1 MTWKDIT
8 VGQYQ
13 QLVELGKME
22 LTEEELTHESVA
34 VLYGMTAN
42 EVKKLAPKK
51 LGALI
56 GSLAFI
62 KTEVEPVKVKRIKA
76 GKHWYTFDSN
86 IKELKTSKYIETKYF
101 QTDFAG
107 NIHNLLAVYCVPLK
121 FGLIPTSYDITEF
134 ETHAERLKT
143 AKLPEAMGVL
153 LFFCPLLLNLT
164 EGILR
169 YSVRSLNPKE
179 REIAEMAN
187 TLLVG
192 STGGFIKLS

>member
-1 MTWKDIT
+1 MTWKDVT

-42 EVKKLAPKK
+42 EVKKLAPEK

-62 KTEVEPVKVKRIKA
+62 KTEVVPVQKKRIKA
-76 GKHWYTFDSN
+76 GHFYYTFDTN
-86 IKELKTSKYIETKYF
+86 FKQLRTSKYVETKYF
-101 QTDFAG
+101 QQDFAG

-121 FGLIPTSYDITEF
+121 YNIIPYRYDIDDF
-134 ETHAERLKT
+134 ELHAERLKS

-169 YSVRSLNPKE
+169 YSVRSLTKKE
-179 REIAEMAN
+179 REIAELAN
-187 TLLVG
+187 TLLLS

>member
-1 MTWKDIT
+1 MNWKDVT

-42 EVKKLAPKK
+42 EVKKLAPEK
-51 LGALI
+51 LGAFI

-62 KTEVEPVKVKRIKA
+62 KSEVEPVKVKRIKA
-76 GKHWYTFDSN
+76 GKHWYTFTDD
-86 IKELKTSKYIETKYF
+86 IKHLPTSKYVETKYF
-101 QTDFAG
+101 QQDFAG
-107 NIHNLLAVYCVPLK
+107 NIHNLLAVYCQPLK
-121 FGLIPTSYDITEF
+121 WGLIPTSYYITDF
-134 ETHAERLKT
+134 ELHAERLKA

-179 REIAEMAN
+179 RKIAELAN
-187 TLLVG
+187 TLLLN
-192 STGGFIKLS
+192 STGGYIKLN

>member
-1 MTWKDIT
+1 MTWNDVT

-34 VLYGMTAN
+34 VLYCMTAN
-42 EVKKLAPKK
+42 EVKKLAPEK

-62 KTEVEPVKVKRIKA
+62 KKEVVPVQKKRLKA
-76 GKHWYTFDSN
+76 GHFWYTFDTN
-86 IKELKTSKYIETKYF
+86 FKELRTSKYVETKYF
-101 QTDFAG
+101 QQDFAG

-121 FGLIPTSYDITEF
+121 YNIIPYRYDIADF
-134 ETHAERLKT
+134 ELHAERLKA

-164 EGILR
+164 EGILG
-169 YSVRSLNPKE
+169 YSTRQLKKKE
-179 REIAEMAN
+179 RELIEKCLTLLSAN
-187 TLLVG
+187 TDGSIRLV
-192 STGGFIKLS
+192 

>member
-1 MTWKDIT
+1 MTWNDIT

-34 VLYGMTAN
+34 VVYGMTAN
-42 EVKKLAPKK
+42 EVKKLPPEK
-51 LGALI
+51 LGAFI

-62 KTEVEPVKVKRIKA
+62 QTEVVPVKVKRIKA

-86 IKELKTSKYIETKYF
+86 LKELKTSKYVETKYF
-101 QTDFAG
+101 QQDFAG

-121 FGLIPTSYDITEF
+121 WGLIPTGYDITDF
-134 ETHAERLKT
+134 ELHADRLKA

-164 EGILR
+164 EGILG
-169 YSVRSLNPKE
+169 YSTRQLMTKE
-179 REIAEMAN
+179 RELIEKCL
-187 TLLVG
+187 TLLPNNMAR
-192 STGGFIKLS
+192 SIR

>member
-1 MTWKDIT
+1 MTWNDVT

-42 EVKKLAPKK
+42 EVKKLAPEK

-62 KTEVEPVKVKRIKA
+62 KSEVVPVKVKRIKA

-101 QTDFAG
+101 QQDFAG

-121 FGLIPTSYDITEF
+121 YNIIPYRYDIADF
-134 ETHAERLKT
+134 ELHAERLKA

-164 EGILR
+164 EGILG
-169 YSVRSLNPKE
+169 YSTRQLKTKE
-179 REIAEMAN
+179 RKLIEKCL
-187 TLLVG
+187 TLLSHNMDG
-192 STGGFIKLS
+192 SIRLV

>member
-1 MTWKDIT
+1 MTWNDIT

-34 VLYGMTAN
+34 VVYGMTAN
-42 EVKKLAPKK
+42 EVKKLAPEK

-62 KTEVEPVKVKRIKA
+62 KNEVQPVKVRRIKA

-86 IKELKTSKYIETKYF
+86 LKELKTSKYVETKYF
-101 QTDFAG
+101 QQDFAG

-121 FGLIPTSYDITEF
+121 WGLIPTSYDITDF
-134 ETHAERLKT
+134 ELHAEQLKE

-164 EGILR
+164 QGILG
-169 YSVRSLNPKE
+169 YSTRQLMTKE
-179 REIAEMAN
+179 RELIEKCL
-187 TLLVG
+187 TLLPSNMAG
-192 STGGFIKLS
+192 SIR

>member
-1 MTWKDIT
+1 MKWSDVT

-34 VLYGMTAN
+34 VVYGMTAN
-42 EVKKLAPKK
+42 EVKKLAPEK

-62 KTEVEPVKVKRIKA
+62 KTEVVPVKVKRIKA

-86 IKELKTSKYIETKYF
+86 LKELKTSKYVETKYF
-101 QTDFAG
+101 QQDFAG

-121 FGLIPTSYDITEF
+121 WGLIPTTYDISDF
-134 ETHAERLKT
+134 ELHAERLKA

-164 EGILR
+164 AGILG
-169 YSVRSLNPKE
+169 YSTRQLMTKE
-179 REIAEMAN
+179 RELIEKCL
-187 TLLVG
+187 TLLPNNMAG
-192 STGGFIKLS
+192 SIRLV

>member
-1 MTWKDIT
+1 
-8 VGQYQ
+8 
-13 QLVELGKME
+13 ME
-22 LTEEELTHESVA
+22 LTEEELTHETVA

-42 EVKKLAPKK
+42 EVKKLAPEK

-62 KTEVEPVKVKRIKA
+62 KSEVEPVKVKRIKA
-76 GKHWYTFDSN
+76 GRHWYTFDSN

-121 FGLIPTSYDITEF
+121 WGLIPTSYDITEF
-134 ETHAERLKT
+134 EIHAERLKA

-169 YSVRSLNPKE
+169 YSVRSLTKKE
-179 REIAEMAN
+179 REIAELAN

>member
-1 MTWKDIT
+1 MTWKDVT

-34 VLYGMTAN
+34 VLYGMTVN
-42 EVKKLAPKK
+42 EVKKLAPEK

-62 KTEVEPVKVKRIKA
+62 KTEVVPVQKKRLKA
-76 GKHWYTFDSN
+76 GHFWYTFDTN
-86 IKELKTSKYIETKYF
+86 FKELRTSKYVETKYF
-101 QTDFAG
+101 QQDFAG

-121 FGLIPTSYDITEF
+121 YNIIPYRYDIADF
-134 ETHAERLKT
+134 ELHAERLKA

-164 EGILR
+164 EGILG
-169 YSVRSLNPKE
+169 YSTRQLKTKE
-179 REIAEMAN
+179 RELIEKCLTLLSAN
-187 TLLVG
+187 TDGSIRLV
-192 STGGFIKLS
+192 

>member
-1 MTWKDIT
+1 MTWNDIT

-34 VLYGMTAN
+34 VVYGMTAN
-42 EVKKLAPKK
+42 EVKKLAPEK

-62 KTEVEPVKVKRIKA
+62 KSEVVPVKVKRIKA

-86 IKELKTSKYIETKYF
+86 LKELKTSKYVETKYF
-101 QTDFAG
+101 QQDFAG

-121 FGLIPTSYDITEF
+121 WGLIPTSYDITDF
-134 ETHAERLKT
+134 ELHAQRLKA

-164 EGILR
+164 EGILG
-169 YSVRSLNPKE
+169 YSTRQLMTKE
-179 REIAEMAN
+179 RELIEKCL
-187 TLLVG
+187 TLLSANMDG
-192 STGGFIKLS
+192 SIR